1 MINVNTFTQ
10 KAHEM
15 QAQLVEWRRH
25 LHMHPELSFNE
36 TQTSVFVKSILE
48 KHKISYTDGWV
59 KTGIVATIGK
69 KDSPNCVALRGD
81 MDALPIHEKNTCD
94 YVSKNAGVMHACGHD
109 VHTTCA
115 LGAAVLLKEM
125 ENELDGKIIVVFQ
138 PGEEVLPGGASL
150 MLKEGALGNPLPK
163 AIFGL
168 HVFPEMEAG
177 NLGFREGECM
187 ASSDEIYLTVK
198 GKGGHAAMR
207 KQYNNPL
214 IIASK
219 LLLSLEDR
227 FSEANTIND
236 TAKPT
241 VLAFGK
247 IEGKG
252 ATNVIPEIVEIA
264 GTFRAMD
271 ENWRSLAHKLIN
283 EIAQSIA
290 KENNA
295 DVVVDIHKGYPALTN
310 HIPLTQFAKKTATE
324 LWGTDHV
331 KDLDLRMTAED
342 FAYYSQQMPACFFRL
357 GTRNELKGIT
367 SPVHTATFDI
377 DESALAIGAGTM
389 AFLGVQGLKFK
400 V

>member
-1 MINVNTFTQ
+1 
-10 KAHEM
+10 M

-36 TQTSVFVKSILE
+36 IQTSAFVKSILE

-69 KDSPNCVALRGD
+69 IDSQQVVALRGD
-81 MDALPIHEKNTCD
+81 MDALPIHEQNKCD
-94 YVSKNAGVMHACGHD
+94 YVSKNEGVMHACGHD

-115 LGAAVLLKEM
+115 LGAAVLLKEI
-125 ENELDGKIIVVFQ
+125 EQELEGKIIIVFQ

-168 HVFPEMEAG
+168 HVFPEMEVG
-177 NLGFREGECM
+177 NLGFREGEYM

-214 IIASK
+214 LIASK
-219 LLLSLEDR
+219 ILIALENA
-227 FSEANTIND
+227 FSEENTAKH
-236 TAKPT
+236 TTKPT

-252 ATNVIPEIVEIA
+252 ATNVIPDTVEIA
-264 GTFRAMD
+264 GTFRAID
-271 ENWRSLAHKLIN
+271 EKWRAHAHEMIN
-283 EIAQSIA
+283 EITQKIA
-290 KENNA
+290 RENA
-295 DVVVDIHKGYPALTN
+295 AEVIVDIRKGYPALTN
-310 HIPLTQFAKKTATE
+310 HVALTQFAKKTASE
-324 LWGTDHV
+324 LWGANCV
-331 KDLDLRMTAED
+331 KELDLRMTAED

-357 GTRNELKGIT
+357 GTRNESKGIT
-367 SPVHTATFDI
+367 SPVHTATFDV
-377 DESALAIGAGTM
+377 DEEALVIGAGTM
-389 AFLGVQGLKFK
+389 AWLAFQNLRSKI
-400 V
+400 